1 MAELNP
7 FRALRRTAQTG
18 GSFSAAL
25 SQLSPGAEAAG
36 LLREWLEKGAFKQ
49 DTAAG
54 FMIYEQEYIH
64 LGQKKKVKGFLC
76 LVKVEEEQV
85 IPHKGTVPSEVQELL
100 TQLQETSCQFN
111 PISCL
116 YEDDGRKT
124 MSRVNL
130 LSSGKPRFT
139 FSEGGV
145 THRLWS
151 VNDTLVINE
160 IREDF
165 AARRLYLADGHSC
178 WAAAKEWKKRGGS
191 DSALLFLTDLEQ
203 DVTVLPSH
211 CLLHG
216 PDEFDKIKFLTDC
229 EPYFQVIKRGT
240 TDEIA
245 PNLDALYRQGKK
257 AFAFYS
263 GGADWTLLILKEP
276 AVMDKFFPGK
286 SDAFRG
292 LDSTVL
298 HSLILEHILGI
309 DSRSAG
315 GKSTFTFSPF
325 LSCAISSVQTGDVQ
339 CAFLL
344 NPARKKEIIEVSE
357 SGEKMQPNT
366 TRIYPTLPVGTVM
379 VVFNEQLKAMNNKQ
393 FWGQIEDLRI

>member
-7 FRALRRTAQTG
+7 FHALRHTAQTG

-25 SQLSPGAEAAG
+25 SQFSPGAEAAG
-36 LLREWLEKGAFKQ
+36 LLCEWLEKGAFKQ

-54 FMIYEQEYIH
+54 FIIYEQEYIH

-85 IPHKGTVPSEVQELL
+85 IPHEGTVPSEVQELL
-100 TQLQETSCQFN
+100 TQLKETSCQFN
-111 PISCL
+111 PINCL

-124 MSRVNL
+124 MSRINL
-130 LSSGKPRFT
+130 LSSEKSRLT
-139 FSEGGV
+139 FSEAGV

-160 IREDF
+160 IRGDF
-165 AARRLYLADGHSC
+165 AARRLYLADGHSG
-178 WAAAKEWKKRGGS
+178 WEAAKEWKKRGGS
-191 DSALLFLTDLEQ
+191 DSALLFLIDLEQ

-216 PDEFDKIKFLTDC
+216 LDGFDKAKFLADC
-229 EPYFQVIKRGT
+229 EPYFQVIERGT
-240 TDEIA
+240 TDEIS

-263 GGADWTLLILKEP
+263 GGADWTLLILKEF
-276 AVMDKFFPGK
+276 AVMDQLFPGK

-292 LDSTVL
+292 LDSTIL

-309 DSRSAG
+309 DSQSAG
-315 GKSTFTFSPF
+315 ENPVFTFSPF
-325 LSCAISSVQTGDVQ
+325 IDSALSSVQNGDAQ

-344 NPARKKEIIEVSE
+344 NPARKKEIMEVSE

-379 VVFNEQLKAMNNKQ
+379 AFMSNEHLK
-393 FWGQIEDLRI
+393 